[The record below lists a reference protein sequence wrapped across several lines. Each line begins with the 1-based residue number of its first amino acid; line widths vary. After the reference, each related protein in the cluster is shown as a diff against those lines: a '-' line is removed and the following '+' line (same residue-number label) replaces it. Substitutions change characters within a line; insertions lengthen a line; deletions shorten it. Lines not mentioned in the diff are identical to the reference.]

1 MILNG
6 MVDLS
11 YLRVTDR
18 VGVAGCGG
26 ADPSCLRVTSRG
38 GGAGSGGGDPSCLR
52 VADRGG
58 GAGSGAGAGCGLVV
72 GLYCEP
78 SIVLLQPV
86 MLMKETTLNC
96 NTKPH
101 PYSAA
106 CHADEG
112 SICFRSAWQAVVG
125 RPFVPQGDRQWW
137 G

>member
-11 YLRVTDR
+11 YLRV
-18 VGVAGCGG
+18 AGSGRG
-26 ADPSCLRVTSRG
+26 AGSGAADPSCLRVT
-38 GGAGSGGGDPSCLR
+38 
-52 VADRGG
+52 DRGG

-72 GLYCEP
+72 GLYCES

-86 MLMKETTLNC
+86 MLTKETTLNC

-125 RPFVPQGDRQWW
+125 VAGSGGQTLRASG
-137 G
+137 